1 MILDELQLTLDR
13 NRQKNPLYLRN
24 LLKEHLQYY
33 LLNFVYNSPYA
44 EKFLFKGGTCLRF
57 CFDLPR
63 LSEDLDFD
71 VKDFKGLRAEYAGKD
86 MIFDAKSMLFID
98 AEGLRCLLDACKL
111 MKNRGSYF
119 DICNVQGNPQKVDC
133 GRNPARI
140 FHITGVRHLFTGYQN
155 NLDQALEAYKAYIQ
169 QSAKVE

>member
-1 MILDELQLTLDR
+1 MSQTLEQIAVTNDFHVYR
-13 NRQKNPLYLRN
+13 ISEFEN
-24 LLKEHLQYY
+24 LVIVQ
-33 LLNFVYNSPYA
+33 NA
-44 EKFLFKGGTCLRF
+44 ETN
-57 CFDLPR
+57 
-63 LSEDLDFD
+63 FD